1 VLKVRVDG
9 TDSGNC
15 DYEATSQAWSAQ
27 SSNLLPAFARRTHLL
42 KEAISLYYATW

>member
-1 VLKVRVDG
+1 MLRVRADG

-15 DYEATSQAWSAQ
+15 DYEATSQAWLAQ
-27 SSNLLPAFARRTHLL
+27 SSNLLPAFERRTHLL